1 MDIKTYTQ
9 DQVDLKLLATDMASV
24 KKMVGDINNK
34 LDANYVTKDAMKL
47 MEQKLDLI
55 QKIVYGVIALI
66 LTAVVGAVVSLVL
79 R

>member
-1 MDIKTYTQ
+1 MDTKTYTL

-34 LDANYVTKDAMKL
+34 LDANYVTKDEMKL